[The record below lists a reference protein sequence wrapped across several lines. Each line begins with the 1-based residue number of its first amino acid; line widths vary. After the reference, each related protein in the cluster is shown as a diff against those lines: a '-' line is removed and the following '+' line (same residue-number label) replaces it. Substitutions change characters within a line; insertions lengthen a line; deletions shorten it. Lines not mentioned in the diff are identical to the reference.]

1 MCSPRRADMHDL
13 PSATARSKA
22 GGTPGVLE
30 DGETL
35 EHLTDKQTKE
45 NPKQQWS
52 QPITKG

>member
-1 MCSPRRADMHDL
+1 MHDL